1 MYTISIPASA
11 DPGSRPVA
19 GDPPGREPCPGAEP
33 GGGALNRSGLHY
45 GWVIV
50 LAGSLTLFACLG
62 LARFAFGMLL
72 PSMGTA
78 LNLAYDRMGFIG
90 TGNFAGYLAAVA
102 MAPFCMRRF
111 GGRATI
117 TAGLALLSACMILI
131 GSGRE
136 FLPVLLLY
144 AMTGVGS
151 GLANV
156 PMMVV
161 VARWFARARRGVAT
175 GIMLSGNGVAII
187 FAGFLIPFLNR
198 SLGPE
203 GWRTGWYVLG
213 GLSVLVAVAAGLLLR
228 NSPGDLGLRP
238 VGEETLPDPVRPSA
252 GPGAAALQPA
262 PPGRGTIVHLGAL
275 YFLFGL
281 TYMVYGT
288 FIVTTMVA
296 EKGMA
301 EALAGRF
308 WAFVGFFGLFSGPLF
323 GSLSDRIG
331 RKRGF
336 MAVFAVQTLAYGL
349 AASRLGSRPLYLS
362 VFLYGISAWS
372 IPTIMGAAVLDY
384 FGPERAASVFSAI
397 TFFFG
402 AGQTLGPG
410 LAGVAA
416 KTAGSFSVSYLLSA
430 VATGLAV
437 FLAFLLKPPPGERT
451 ASG

>member
-1 MYTISIPASA
+1 MN
-11 DPGSRPVA
+11 DSR
-19 GDPPGREPCPGAEP
+19 
-33 GGGALNRSGLHY
+33 LHY

-50 LAGSLTLFACLG
+50 LAGMLTLFACLG

-72 PSMGTA
+72 PSMGKS
-78 LNLAYDRMGFIG
+78 LHLGYDRMGFIG

-102 MAPFCMRRF
+102 MAPFFMRRF

-117 TAGLALLSACMILI
+117 TAGLGLVAACMILI
-131 GSGRE
+131 GTARD

-144 AMTGVGS
+144 ALTGVGS

-161 VARWFARARRGVAT
+161 VAHWFARTKRGGAT
-175 GIMLSGNGVAII
+175 GIMLSGNGFAII
-187 FAGFLIPFLNR
+187 FAGFLVPFLNR
-198 SLGPE
+198 SIGPE
-203 GWRTGWYVLG
+203 GWRTGWYILG
-213 GLSVLVAVAAGLLLR
+213 GLSVLVAVTAGILLR
-228 NSPGDLGLRP
+228 NSPAEVGLLP
-238 VGEETLPDPVRPSA
+238 VGQEHSSSPVSPGD
-252 GPGAAALQPA
+252 GPGAAAFRPET
-262 PPGRGTIVHLGAL
+262 PGRGTIAHLGIL

-296 EKGMA
+296 ERGMA

-336 MAVFAVQTLAYGL
+336 MAVFAVHTLAYGL
-349 AASRLGSRPLYLS
+349 AASRLGSWSLYLS
-362 VFLYGISAWS
+362 VFLYGIAAWS
-372 IPTIMGAAVLDY
+372 IPTIMGAAVVDY
-384 FGPERAASVFSAI
+384 FGPDRAAAVFSAV

-410 LAGVAA
+410 LAGIVA

-430 VATGLAV
+430 VATGVAV
-437 FLAFLLKPPPGERT
+437 LLAFLLKHPHGERPVP
-451 ASG
+451 G

>member
-1 MYTISIPASA
+1 MNH
-11 DPGSRPVA
+11 SR
-19 GDPPGREPCPGAEP
+19 
-33 GGGALNRSGLHY
+33 LHY

-50 LAGSLTLFACLG
+50 LAGALTLFACLG

-72 PSMGTA
+72 PSMGKA
-78 LNLAYDRMGFIG
+78 LHLGYDRMGFIG

-102 MAPFCMRRF
+102 MAPFFMRRF

-117 TAGLALLSACMILI
+117 TAGLGLLAACMLLI
-131 GSGRE
+131 GSSRD

-144 AMTGVGS
+144 TMTGVGS

-161 VARWFARARRGVAT
+161 VAHWFARTRRGVAT
-175 GIMLSGNGVAII
+175 GIMLSGNGFAII
-187 FAGFLIPFLNR
+187 FAGFLVPFLNR
-198 SLGPE
+198 SLGPD
-203 GWRTGWYVLG
+203 GWRTGWHILG

-228 NSPGDLGLRP
+228 NSPAEAGLLP
-238 VGEETLPDPVRPSA
+238 VGEAPVPVSPGA
-252 GPGAAALQPA
+252 GPGAAALH
-262 PPGRGTIVHLGAL
+262 PGNPGKGTLVHLGIL

-336 MAVFAVQTLAYGL
+336 MAVFAVHTLAYGL
-349 AASRLGSRPLYLS
+349 AASRLGSWALYLS
-362 VFLYGISAWS
+362 VFLYGIAAWS
-372 IPTIMGAAVLDY
+372 IPTIMGAAVVDY
-384 FGPERAASVFSAI
+384 FGPDRAAAVFSAV

-410 LAGVAA
+410 LAGIAA
-416 KTAGSFSVSYLLSA
+416 KAAGSFSVSYLLSA
-430 VATGLAV
+430 AATGIAV
-437 FLAFLLKPPPGERT
+437 LLAFLLHPPHGERT

>member
-1 MYTISIPASA
+1 MEH
-11 DPGSRPVA
+11 SR
-19 GDPPGREPCPGAEP
+19 
-33 GGGALNRSGLHY
+33 LHY

-72 PSMGTA
+72 PSMGKA
-78 LNLAYDRMGFIG
+78 LSLEYDRMGFIG

-102 MAPFCMRRF
+102 MAPFFMRRF
-111 GGRATI
+111 GSRATI
-117 TAGLALLSACMILI
+117 TAGLGILSACMLLI
-131 GSGRE
+131 GSSGD

-144 AMTGVGS
+144 TVTGVGS

-161 VARWFARARRGVAT
+161 VSHWFARSRRGGAT
-175 GIMLSGNGVAII
+175 GYMLSGNGVAII
-187 FAGFLIPFLNR
+187 FAGFLVPFLNR
-198 SLGPE
+198 ALGPD
-203 GWRTGWYVLG
+203 GWRAGWRILG
-213 GLSVLVAVAAGLLLR
+213 GLSVLVAVAAWVLLR
-228 NSPGDLGLRP
+228 NTPAEMGLRP
-238 VGEETLPDPVRPSA
+238 VGE
-252 GPGAAALQPA
+252 GGNPGSDAPGNPAVAPGSAAAKPWKGIIA
-262 PPGRGTIVHLGAL
+262 HLGVI

-296 EKGMA
+296 ERGMA

-336 MAVFAVQTLAYGL
+336 MAVFAVHTLAYGL
-349 AASRLGSRPLYLS
+349 AAASLGSWALYLS
-362 VFLYGISAWS
+362 VFLYGIAAWS
-372 IPTIMGAAVLDY
+372 IPTIMGAAVVDY
-384 FGPERAASVFSAI
+384 LGPERAAVGFSAV

-410 LAGVAA
+410 LAGVVA
-416 KTAGSFSVSYLLSA
+416 KAAGSFSVSYMMSA
-430 VATGLAV
+430 VATGVAV
-437 FLAFLLKPPPGERT
+437 LLAFLLKPPRGEEA
-451 ASG
+451 ASR

>member
-1 MYTISIPASA
+1 MSDSK
-11 DPGSRPVA
+11 
-19 GDPPGREPCPGAEP
+19 
-33 GGGALNRSGLHY
+33 LHY

-72 PSMGTA
+72 PSMGKA
-78 LNLAYDRMGFIG
+78 LSLEYDRMGFIG

-102 MAPFCMRRF
+102 MAPFFMRWF
-111 GGRATI
+111 GSRATI
-117 TAGLALLSACMILI
+117 TAGLGILSVCMLLI
-131 GSGRE
+131 GSSGE
-136 FLPVLLLY
+136 FLPVLVLY
-144 AMTGVGS
+144 TVTGVGS

-161 VARWFARARRGVAT
+161 VSHWFARSRRGGAT
-175 GIMLSGNGVAII
+175 GYMLSGNGIAII

-198 SLGPE
+198 TLGAD
-203 GWRTGWYVLG
+203 GWRAGWRILG
-213 GLSVLVAVAAGLLLR
+213 GLSVLVAVAAWVLLR
-228 NSPGDLGLRP
+228 NSPAEMGLHP
-238 VGEETLPDPVRPSA
+238 VGDTGNPPDAPGNPA
-252 GPGAAALQPA
+252 GKGHPAAGAPWK
-262 PPGRGTIVHLGAL
+262 GIIGHLGVI

-296 EKGMA
+296 ERGMA

-331 RKRGF
+331 RKGGF
-336 MAVFAVQTLAYGL
+336 MAVFAVHTVAYGL
-349 AASRLGSRPLYLS
+349 AAASLGNWALYLS
-362 VFLYGISAWS
+362 VFLYGIAAWS
-372 IPTIMGAAVLDY
+372 IPTIMGAAVVDY
-384 FGPERAASVFSAI
+384 LGPERAAMGFSAV

-410 LAGVAA
+410 LAGVVA
-416 KTAGSFSVSYLLSA
+416 KAAGSFSVSYLLAA
-430 VATGLAV
+430 VATGIAV
-437 FLAFLLKPPPGERT
+437 LLAFFLKPPRGEG
-451 ASG
+451 AVSP

>member
-1 MYTISIPASA
+1 MGNRGIGQG
-11 DPGSRPVA
+11 DRRGGSVA
-19 GDPPGREPCPGAEP
+19 RRP
-33 GGGALNRSGLHY
+33 GGGALNDSKVHY

-50 LAGSLTLFACLG
+50 LAGMLTLFACLG

-72 PSMGTA
+72 PSMGKS
-78 LNLAYDRMGFIG
+78 LHLEYDRMGFIG

-102 MAPFCMRRF
+102 MAPWFMRRF

-117 TAGLALLSACMILI
+117 TAGLGLVAACMLLI
-131 GSGRE
+131 GSSRD

-144 AMTGVGS
+144 AMTGIGS

-161 VARWFARARRGVAT
+161 VAHWFSRSRRGGAT
-175 GIMLSGNGVAII
+175 GIMLSGNGFAII
-187 FAGFLIPFLNR
+187 FAGFLVPFLNR
-198 SLGPE
+198 SFGPD
-203 GWRTGWYVLG
+203 GWRAGWHILG
-213 GLSVLVAVAAGLLLR
+213 ALSILVAVAAGLLLR
-228 NSPGDLGLRP
+228 NSPAEVGLRP
-238 VGEETLPDPVRPSA
+238 VGEGPIPVPVSPGA
-252 GPGAAALQPA
+252 GPGAAAFRPED
-262 PPGRGTIVHLGAL
+262 PGRGTIAHLGIL

-308 WAFVGFFGLFSGPLF
+308 WAFVGFFGLFSGPVF
-323 GSLSDRIG
+323 GGLSDRIG

-336 MAVFAVQTLAYGL
+336 MAVFAVHTVAYGL
-349 AASRLGSRPLYLS
+349 AASRLGSWALYLS

-372 IPTIMGAAVLDY
+372 IPTIMGATVVDF
-384 FGPERAASVFSAI
+384 FGPERAAAVFSAV
-397 TFFFG
+397 TFFFA

-410 LAGVAA
+410 LAGIIA
-416 KTAGSFSVSYLLSA
+416 KSAGGFSTSYLLSA
-430 VATGLAV
+430 TATGIAV
-437 FLAFLLKPPPGERT
+437 LLAFLLKPPREEGTVPL
-451 ASG
+451 

>member
-1 MYTISIPASA
+1 MN
-11 DPGSRPVA
+11 DSR
-19 GDPPGREPCPGAEP
+19 
-33 GGGALNRSGLHY
+33 LHY

-50 LAGSLTLFACLG
+50 LAGMLTLFACLG

-72 PSMGTA
+72 PSMGKS
-78 LNLAYDRMGFIG
+78 LHLGYDRMGFIG

-102 MAPFCMRRF
+102 MAPFFMRRF

-117 TAGLALLSACMILI
+117 TAGLGLVAACMILI
-131 GSGRE
+131 GTSRD

-144 AMTGVGS
+144 ALTGVGS

-161 VARWFARARRGVAT
+161 VAHWFARTKRGGAT
-175 GIMLSGNGVAII
+175 GIMLSGNGFAII
-187 FAGFLIPFLNR
+187 FAGFLVPFLNR
-198 SLGPE
+198 SIGPE
-203 GWRTGWYVLG
+203 GWRTGWYILG
-213 GLSVLVAVAAGLLLR
+213 GLSVLVAVTAGILLR
-228 NSPGDLGLRP
+228 NSPAEVGLLP
-238 VGEETLPDPVRPSA
+238 VGQEPAPSPVSPGD
-252 GPGAAALQPA
+252 GPGAAAFRPET
-262 PPGRGTIVHLGAL
+262 PGRGTIAHLGIL

-296 EKGMA
+296 ERGMA

-336 MAVFAVQTLAYGL
+336 MAVFAVHTLAYGL
-349 AASRLGSRPLYLS
+349 AASRLGSWSLYLS
-362 VFLYGISAWS
+362 VFLYGIAAWS
-372 IPTIMGAAVLDY
+372 IPTIMGAAVVDY
-384 FGPERAASVFSAI
+384 FGPDRAAAVFSAV

-410 LAGVAA
+410 LAGIVA
-416 KTAGSFSVSYLLSA
+416 KTAGSFSISYLLSA
-430 VATGLAV
+430 VATGVAV
-437 FLAFLLKPPPGERT
+437 LLAFLLKHPHGERPVP
-451 ASG
+451 G

>member
-1 MYTISIPASA
+1 MGRGPAEA
-11 DPGSRPVA
+11 GSPHRCRV
-19 GDPPGREPCPGAEP
+19 
-33 GGGALNRSGLHY
+33 GGALNVSRLHY

-50 LAGSLTLFACLG
+50 LAGAMTLFACLG

-72 PSMGTA
+72 PSMGKA
-78 LNLAYDRMGFIG
+78 LRLGYDRMGFIG

-102 MAPFCMRRF
+102 MAPFFMRRF

-117 TAGLALLSACMILI
+117 TAGLGLLSGCMLLI
-131 GSGRE
+131 GSCKG
-136 FLPVLLLY
+136 FFPVLSLY
-144 AMTGVGS
+144 ALTGVGS

-161 VARWFARARRGVAT
+161 VAQWFARTRRGGAT
-175 GIMLSGNGVAII
+175 GIMLSGNGFAII
-187 FAGFLIPFLNR
+187 FAGFLVPLLNQ
-198 SLGPE
+198 SLGPD
-203 GWRTGWYVLG
+203 GWRTGWHVLG
-213 GLSVLVAVAAGLLLR
+213 GLSILVAVAAGLLLR
-228 NSPGDLGLRP
+228 NSPAEVGLYP
-238 VGEETLPDPVRPSA
+238 VGEEPIAGPDLPGA
-252 GPGAAALQPA
+252 GPGAAALRPA
-262 PPGRGTIVHLGAL
+262 NPGKGTLVHLGII

-323 GSLSDRIG
+323 GSLSDRVG

-336 MAVFAVQTLAYGL
+336 MAVFAVHTLAYGL
-349 AASRLGSRPLYLS
+349 AASTLGSWALYLS

-372 IPTIMGAAVLDY
+372 IPTIMGAAVVDY
-384 FGPERAASVFSAI
+384 FGPDRAAAAFSAV

-410 LAGVAA
+410 LAGVVAKAA
-416 KTAGSFSVSYLLSA
+416 GGFSVSYLLSA
-430 VATGLAV
+430 AATGIAV
-437 FLAFLLKPPPGERT
+437 LLAFLLKPPHGERI
-451 ASG
+451 ASS

>member
-1 MYTISIPASA
+1 MNDSK
-11 DPGSRPVA
+11 
-19 GDPPGREPCPGAEP
+19 
-33 GGGALNRSGLHY
+33 LHY

-50 LAGSLTLFACLG
+50 LAGSATLFACLG

-78 LNLAYDRMGFIG
+78 LHLGYDRMGFIG

-102 MAPFCMRRF
+102 MAPFFMRRF

-117 TAGLALLSACMILI
+117 TAGLGLLAACMLLI
-131 GSGRE
+131 GSSRD
-136 FLPVLLLY
+136 FLTVFLLY
-144 AMTGVGS
+144 VTTGVGS

-161 VARWFARARRGVAT
+161 VAQWFARSRRGEAT

-187 FAGFLIPFLNR
+187 FAGFLVPSLNR
-198 SLGPE
+198 SLGPD
-203 GWRTGWYVLG
+203 GWRAGWHILG
-213 GLSVLVAVAAGLLLR
+213 GLSVLVAVAAGFLLR
-228 NSPGDLGLRP
+228 NSPSEVGLRP
-238 VGEETLPDPVRPSA
+238 VGEESSPAPVPPGA
-252 GPGAAALQPA
+252 GPGAAALRPA
-262 PPGRGTIVHLGAL
+262 DPGRGTIVHLGIL

-296 EKGMA
+296 ERGMA
-301 EALAGRF
+301 ESLAGRF

-336 MAVFAVQTLAYGL
+336 MAVFAVHTLAYGL
-349 AASRLGSRPLYLS
+349 AATRLGSWSLYLS
-362 VFLYGISAWS
+362 VFLYGIAAWS
-372 IPTIMGAAVLDY
+372 IPTIMGAAVVDY
-384 FGPERAASVFSAI
+384 FGPDRAAAVFSAV

-410 LAGVAA
+410 LAGISA
-416 KTAGSFSVSYLLSA
+416 KIFGSFSVSYLLSA
-430 VATGLAV
+430 AATGIAV
-437 FLAFLLKPPPGERT
+437 LLAFLLKPPPRERS